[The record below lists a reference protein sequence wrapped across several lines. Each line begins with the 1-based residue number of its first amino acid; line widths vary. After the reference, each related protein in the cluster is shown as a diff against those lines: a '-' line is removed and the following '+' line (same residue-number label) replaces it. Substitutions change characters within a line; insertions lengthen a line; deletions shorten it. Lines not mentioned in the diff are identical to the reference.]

1 MDTLKTIIN
10 VMIHTLKDTLMQTA
24 LANEANRAKSEFMA
38 NMSHEIRTP
47 MNGIIGMTEL
57 TLETTLNA
65 EQREYLKLVHS
76 SALGLLTIIN
86 DILDFSKI
94 EAGKLEIEHIDM
106 KLRETM
112 GDTMK
117 ALCLKAHEKDLE
129 LILAVDPDVPDR
141 LVGDPVRLRQVITN
155 LIGNAIKFT
164 SHGEVV
170 VKVEMSKSQTH
181 PDKTALWFCVT
192 DTGIGIP
199 EDKLAVI
206 FEAFSQADGSITRRY
221 GGTGL
226 GLTISTRLVEQ
237 MEGKLTAESVPGQG
251 STFHFTAIFG
261 LSTASNSEPSEVE
274 ADISRLAERKIL
286 VVDDNA
292 TLRGV
297 LTRDTKHWG
306 MAVTD
311 AGSGEE
317 AINVLSQ
324 RTVNYDYIL
333 LDSQMPDI
341 DGFGVAQFIKTQRYQ
356 PPPAIIMMLSSTAQ
370 RGIVEKHA
378 DLSISVY
385 INKPVGHNELLEAL
399 TKSRFSKGS
408 DNAPQAPKSVLTP
421 SANRGAKILL
431 AEDNPVNQRLAIR
444 VLEKFGYSVAL
455 AENGLQAVLA
465 SEREDF
471 DLILMDVQMP
481 EMGGFEATSKI
492 REREAISGKRTPI
505 IAMTAHAIQGYREKC
520 LRGGMDGYVSKPI
533 HVETLKRTLEEFLSK
548 SAEGTAVTCVQSH
561 ATVEVAATRDNVT
574 TVDVHTT
581 TCIEGPNKTVVTTV
595 DVHTIAVPPLEDLV
609 KSPEVSTPSPQLP
622 DTPKK
627 RRLHEDTPPNK
638 RRGIHLV
645 DSPKSDVGS
654 PLILDETGLVPSI
667 RGGEKKSEKEKKVT
681 IVTPIKE
688 EFDGKTEE

>member
-1 MDTLKTIIN
+1 
-10 VMIHTLKDTLMQTA
+10 
-24 LANEANRAKSEFMA
+24 
-38 NMSHEIRTP
+38 
-47 MNGIIGMTEL
+47 
-57 TLETTLNA
+57 
-65 EQREYLKLVHS
+65 VHS

-129 LILAVDPDVPDR
+129 LILAVDPAVPDR

-170 VKVEMSKSQTH
+170 VKVEVSKSQ
-181 PDKTALWFCVT
+181 PNKDKIALWFCVT

-251 STFHFTAIFG
+251 STFHFTATFG
-261 LSTASNSEPSEVE
+261 INQSLPEPSEE
-274 ADISRLAERKIL
+274 ALDVVRFKDRNLLI
-286 VVDDNA
+286 VDDNT

-297 LTRDTKHWG
+297 LLRDAGHWG
-306 MAVTD
+306 MNVTE

-317 AINVLSQ
+317 AINILSQ
-324 RTVNYDYIL
+324 RQKNYDYIL

-378 DLSISVY
+378 DLSISIY
-385 INKPVGHNELLEAL
+385 INKPIGHNELIEAL
-399 TKSRFSKGS
+399 SKSRFS
-408 DNAPQAPKSVLTP
+408 NAAYDLPQAPVSVLTP
-421 SANRGAKILL
+421 SASRGAKILL

-444 VLEKFGYSVAL
+444 VLEKFGYTVAL

-465 SEREDF
+465 TEREDF

-492 REREAISGKRTPI
+492 REREATRGIRTPI

-533 HVETLKRTLEEFLSK
+533 HVETLKRTIEEFLAK
-548 SAEGTAVTCVQSH
+548 SCEGTSVTCVQTHSS
-561 ATVEVAATRDNVT
+561 VEVAATRENVT

-581 TCIEGPNKTVVTTV
+581 TCIEGTNKVVVTTV
-595 DVHTIAVPPLEDLV
+595 DVHTDSVPVPIEDCA
-609 KSPEVSTPSPQLP
+609 PETPR
-622 DTPKK
+622 K
-627 RRLHEDTPPNK
+627 RRWREDTPPNK
-638 RRGIHLV
+638 RRGV
-645 DSPKSDVGS
+645 FDSPEVGS
-654 PLILDETGLVPSI
+654 PVIVETGLVPTI
-667 RGGEKKSEKEKKVT
+667 KADAIKTEKKVT
-681 IVTPIKE
+681 IFCPKKE
-688 EFDGKTEE
+688 PTDE